1 MPKAEKP
8 NDYAGNINR
17 INAIIEQL
25 KGKDCEI
32 DEMIGLV
39 EEAARLIKS
48 CQQILGSTDMKIR
61 DALDDLTPDNAET
74 PFD

>member
-1 MPKAEKP
+1 MPKTEKKM
-8 NDYAGNINR
+8 DYAGNISR

-39 EEAARLIKS
+39 QEAAELIKS
-48 CQQILGSTDMKIR
+48 CQQILGSTDIKIQE
-61 DALDDLTPDNAET
+61 ALDVLTPENKENS
-74 PFD
+74 